1 MTHFAIFKHSLSPTP
16 SLPKSLPS
24 FLPTCSHCFGS
35 SCEHESNPISVEP
48 KSYTKQ
54 ALLFPTSGSSYNGKF
69 KPATAKI
76 GNVP

>member
-24 FLPTCSHCFGS
+24 FLPTCSHCSGS